1 MSFVLIHGA
10 GFGANCWDELIPYLG
25 AEALA
30 VDLPGRGTRAGA
42 ELRTVTLA
50 DCAEAVREDVEAKD
64 LRDIVLVGHS
74 FAGVTVPRVVD
85 LMPGRV
91 RHVVLVSAVVPPDR
105 SRVLDQ
111 VDPGVRE
118 LVERSIAGGIYHQT
132 REGAAA
138 MLCND
143 MDEAT
148 ATSTLDRLAD
158 DSAALL
164 SEPVDLSGY
173 RRQIPRTYVHLTRD
187 QCYVEELQQ
196 RSIALLEADV
206 VDLDTGHMAMISAPG
221 RLAAILNAIHGG
233 TGPAHADLS
242 ELK

>member
-10 GFGANCWDELIPYLG
+10 GFGADCWNELIPHLS
-25 AEALA
+25 ADALA
-30 VDLPGRGTRAGA
+30 VDLPGRGTRAEV
-42 ELRTVTLA
+42 ELGTVTLA
-50 DCAEAVREDVEAKD
+50 DCADAVREDIEAKD
-64 LRDIVLVGHS
+64 LRDVVLVGHS
-74 FAGVTVPRVVD
+74 FAGVTVPLV
-85 LMPGRV
+85 LNLIPGRI
-91 RHVVLVSAVVPPDR
+91 RQVVLVSAVVPPDG

-111 VDPGVRE
+111 IDPGVRE
-118 LVERSIAGGIYHQT
+118 LVEQSITAGVYQQT

-148 ATSTLDRLAD
+148 AASALDRLAD

-173 RRQIPRTYVHLTRD
+173 RRDLPRTYVHLTRD

-196 RSIALLEADV
+196 RSIALLQADV
-206 VDLDTGHMAMISAPG
+206 IDLDTGHMAMISAPEK
-221 RLAAILNAIHGG
+221 LAAVLNTVHG
-233 TGPAHADLS
+233 
-242 ELK
+242 